1 MTQLSWRD
9 KQKQFLINKIEFEQD
24 TRILN
29 WIDNSILT
37 YFQGDVS
44 YFKQHAPETINIDDA
59 EQALLIFNSET
70 QTSDL
75 EDILKAIVKIPKICI
90 AINKFLIV
98 PDKTFDCNSNYDV
111 ALFEFVQ
118 NIFANKDVDYYYN
131 RNVKDAKFNFASPTT
146 QFFI

>member
-9 KQKQFLINKIEFEQD
+9 KQKRFLTNKIEFEQD
-24 TRILN
+24 ARILN
-29 WIDNSILT
+29 WIDNNTLT

-44 YFKQHAPETINIDDA
+44 YFKPHVPETINIDNA

-75 EDILKAIVKIPKICI
+75 EDILKSIVKIPKICI

-98 PDKTFDCNSNYDV
+98 PNKTFDCNSNYDI
-111 ALFEFVQ
+111 ALFDFIQ
-118 NIFANKDVDYYYN
+118 NIFANRDIDYYYSK
-131 RNVKDAKFNFASPTT
+131 NVKDFNFNFASPTT

>member
-24 TRILN
+24 IRILN
-29 WIDNSILT
+29 WIDDSLST

-44 YFKQHAPETINIDDA
+44 YFKPHVPETINIDDA
-59 EQALLIFNSET
+59 EQALLIFNSEIS
-70 QTSDL
+70 TSDL
-75 EDILKAIVKIPKICI
+75 ENILNSIIKIPRICI
-90 AINKFLIV
+90 AINKFLII
-98 PDKTFDCNSNYDV
+98 PNKTFDCNSNYDV

-118 NIFANKDVDYYYN
+118 SIFANKDIDYYYN
-131 RNVKDAKFNFASPTT
+131 KNIKDTNFNFASPTT